1 MERRNLAPPMV
12 VSIAGIVP
20 LLPGLALLHGIYA
33 ILNDQHAVGFG
44 SVLGALA
51 IGTALAAGVTLGEWS
66 SWKVRRRRLAARRRS
81 RGTRLAEPTRTDSD
95 EARRVP
101 RSSGSSRSDSDRPPQ
116 MP

>member
-1 MERRNLAPPMV
+1 MV

-20 LLPGLALLHGIYA
+20 LLPGLSLLHGIYA
-33 ILNDQHAVGFG
+33 ILNDQQAVGFAA
-44 SVLGALA
+44 VLGAFA

-81 RGTRLAEPTRTDSD
+81 RGTRLAEPTRTDPD

-101 RSSGSSRSDSDRPPQ
+101 RSSSNSRSDSDRPPQ
-116 MP
+116 VP